1 MIIDALKH
9 SSSGIGI
16 RISHEIRIT
25 RGPDKSWIKFWRKDG
40 KPVNAFDFFN
50 IGLHIDRY
58 NTQRTYALQK

>member
-16 RISHEIRIT
+16 SITHEIRIA
-25 RGPDKSWIKFWRKDG
+25 RGPDKSWIEFWHKDD

-50 IGLHIDRY
+50 MGLHID
-58 NTQRTYALQK
+58 